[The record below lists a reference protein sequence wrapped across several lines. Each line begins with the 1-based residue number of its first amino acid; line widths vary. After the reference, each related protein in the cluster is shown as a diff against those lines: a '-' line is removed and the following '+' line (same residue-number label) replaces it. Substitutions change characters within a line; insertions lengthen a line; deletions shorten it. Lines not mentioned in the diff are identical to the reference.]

1 MNLPSDKGVYVLIID
16 VKSQV
21 SFSAGSLGAISLRK
35 GLYTYVGSAKGPGG
49 LRGRVLRHLRS
60 DKKLR
65 WHIDYLL
72 AQPSVKVVKVL
83 YAVTEEVRE
92 CDLVGELVR
101 RGARAPVKGFGSSD
115 CKRGCLAHLLI
126 LNEENDVA
134 ESFETL
140 GLGYHIYEVKNT
152 LGKRVR
158 EERK

>member
-1 MNLPSDKGVYVLIID
+1 MPSDKGVYVLIID

-35 GLYTYVGSAKGPGG
+35 GLYAYVGSAKGPGG

-92 CDLVGELVR
+92 CDLVGELVK

-115 CKRGCLAHLLI
+115 CRRRCPAHLLI
-126 LNEENDVA
+126 LKREEAVIK
-134 ESFETL
+134 SFEAL
-140 GLGYHIYEVKNT
+140 GLSYYIYEV
-152 LGKRVR
+152 
-158 EERK
+158 EEE